1 MANQAKT
8 WETLCMLAAV
18 ELDHTKLREI
28 ITELEVRLEA
38 REEELLRNRQ
48 RLDTFPTRR
57 IFTH

>member
-18 ELDHTKLREI
+18 ETDRDKLRDI

-38 REEELLRNRQ
+38 REEELVRNRIQ
-48 RLDTFPTRR
+48 ADIPARR
-57 IFTH
+57 IFPH